1 MAEPESFHWERGAAW
16 SEIIGGPSLPVVIDS
31 LALARLSRPPA
42 SPGAPAAQPLHELW
56 NAERLLRTLAS
67 RGRPVVFADF
77 GLLLQGA
84 RGPWRVLSAPRALA
98 HDVIAAHVRHLC
110 AGREPCNITVEA
122 VRSVEHWGELLQALG
137 PERIVADLETASGD
151 AAYAAAIELAAQRRT
166 GTSRVLDAEMEI
178 CSERVFAS
186 TAVRVEGAT
195 QPPSRVAGVPGSC
208 DPRCLEAGTLD
219 AVAQAVASHAQ
230 FPTAPGHREKL
241 VASAA
246 VAAAAASS
254 LLSEEEAR
262 ALVLSHCVALAV
274 PITRR
279 ALSRAIPEWA
289 ALWTEKNPWSER
301 VVTLSAKLEHLQA
314 PSSRAHALAC
324 IASQCFAEWN
334 AVAAGAGLQ
343 SSARPATTSLEYAI
357 RLTFDAFRLYSEVLK
372 KEDAAPLIASMC
384 HVGLKE
390 MAHQL
395 CCHFEFLRRALDP
408 QSCDRLFNVLRKSKQ
423 RPYNIQRIQEFQMT
437 CMGPIM
443 HRCYGSSPDPR
454 ISAFAPDEWQQ
465 KVLDAID
472 SRTSALVV
480 AATSLGK
487 TAVCFH
493 TVEKLLEQPDNGVG
507 SKIVVYRSPR
517 VGIFTRDYRLYVDR
531 CDVLVT
537 VPQILEML
545 LLSDRLFA
553 QKLFFVVIDE
563 VHCIHS
569 MPQST
574 NDIESGSS
582 WENIIKLCPCPFL
595 ALSAT
600 IGNPQQFH
608 AWLDSIENTKNGKH
622 VEYIHFDHR
631 FTDQE
636 FYIFN
641 SPVVAIRREKT
652 LKATTLAEIGG
663 HGGLKRMHPL
673 GTIAALKTGAGM
685 KRSLQMVSLN
695 PRECVEAF
703 GMLQRM
709 CNQGQLPEDL
719 AARVARELDPSVV
732 FPAWQL
738 ITRDAVYEYEE
749 RLKKFLG
756 DAGCEA
762 EAMKLAMALQ
772 QLKDRG
778 APAGSSQGGHNSAA
792 EQLRD
797 LLGDA
802 TKSKDVENLRMR
814 AEEEEREIECEFD
827 PDHVLVGKVA
837 GQGSRLGRLF
847 MKRALERVNER
858 EKSLLEIAWIYGI
871 GVHHSDLSFYYRN
884 CIEVLFRTGHVQVVF
899 ATATLAL
906 GINMPIKTVIFLSD
920 SPFLNPLLFRQM
932 CGRAGRRSYDSIGKV
947 VFEVYNEVD
956 IFKYVP
962 LMAHAQET
970 SQQIC
975 EKQRAL
981 FRFSLEFLHS
991 RGFID
996 RQGRPSGL
1004 TGVVA
1009 HLHYHQPANLIFCH
1023 LVSTGH
1029 IQRLCSTFKSDRKQT
1044 ALSLLELLCH
1054 LFNVLALP
1062 SDYERDRSAK
1072 GNSTVVL
1079 PPLEG
1084 PGAEALEEYSRGVV
1098 DVFTRCSVALCSRE
1112 PVEDDA
1118 CSLILPVSG
1127 QSYKPTA
1134 EQRASTCVLPFVHP
1148 ADVLRPLARSPFA
1161 ALSGL
1166 GDEFGSGSELC
1177 TTTREAA
1184 QFDAMFLPLTERRN
1198 VSLTE
1203 LRINA
1208 YALDFYK
1215 HGIIEEIK
1223 KTNRVAGVWTVLK
1236 DWCLLLKALKV
1247 TLERQLDAGA
1257 AFVDSST
1264 VGAFE
1269 YLSSQFTSQFN
1280 LAKRRT

>member
-16 SEIIGGPSLPVVIDS
+16 SEVVGGPSLPVVIDS
-31 LALARLSRPPA
+31 LALARLSRPPE
-42 SPGAPAAQPLHELW
+42 SPGAPVVQPLHELW

-67 RGRPVVFADF
+67 RGRPVVFADV

-110 AGREPCNITVEA
+110 AGREPCNIAVEA

-137 PERIVADLETASGD
+137 PECVVADLGAASGD

-166 GTSRVLDAEMEI
+166 GTSRLLDAEMEI
-178 CSERVFAS
+178 CSERVFAC
-186 TAVRVEGAT
+186 TAVRADGAT
-195 QPPSRVAGVPGSC
+195 QPPCRAAGVPESR
-208 DPRCLEAGTLD
+208 DPPRIEAGTLD

-230 FPTAPGHREKL
+230 FPTASGHREKL

-827 PDHVLVGKVA
+827 PDHVLVGKVT
-837 GQGSRLGRLF
+837 GEGSRLCRQF
-847 MKRALERVNER
+847 MKRALERANER
-858 EKSLLEIAWIYGI
+858 EKRLLEIARIYGI
-871 GVHHSDLSFYYRN
+871 GVHHADLSTHYRS
-884 CIEVLFRTGHVQVVF
+884 CIEVLFRAGHVQVVF

-947 VFEVYNEVD
+947 VFVSFRPERR
-956 IFKYVP
+956 FTTRS
-962 LMAHAQET
+962 T
-970 SQQIC
+970 S
-975 EKQRAL
+975 
-981 FRFSLEFLHS
+981 S
-991 RGFID
+991 
-996 RQGRPSGL
+996 
-1004 TGVVA
+1004 T
-1009 HLHYHQPANLIFCH
+1009 NLIFCH

-1029 IQRLCSTFKSDRKQT
+1029 IQRLCSTFDSDRKQT

-1054 LFNVLALP
+1054 LFNVVTLP
-1062 SDYERDRSAK
+1062 GDYERDRSSK

-1098 DVFTRCSVALCSRE
+1098 DLFTRCSIALCSRE

-1118 CSLILPVSG
+1118 CSLTLPVSG

-1134 EQRASTCVLPFVHP
+1134 EQRASTFGLPFVRP

-1166 GDEFGSGSELC
+1166 GDEFCSGSELC

-1184 QFDAMFLPLTERRN
+1184 QFDAMFLPLTERHS

-1215 HGIIEEIK
+1215 HGIIEEIAN
-1223 KTNRVAGVWTVLK
+1223 TNRLAGVWTVLK

-1269 YLSSQFTSQFN
+1269 YLSSRFNTQFT
-1280 LAKRRT
+1280 LAKERT